1 MKTAT
6 ATQAISK
13 QQCTLTSLYSSV
25 LIFAILYTVGVVF
38 YFYRGNWPG
47 LLSWLVLLPCARW
60 LSLRLS
66 PLTSKWR
73 GQGSI
78 EDKLPSSVNKAP
90 VEVAFYSH
98 NGCPFC
104 PIVKR
109 RLEALQREM
118 DFRLTKID
126 LSFRPQA
133 AAAKGIRSVPVVE
146 VGKDRLVGNATTEQF
161 AQLIARAQT

>member
-6 ATQAISK
+6 ATEAVSK
-13 QQCTLTSLYSSV
+13 QQCKLTNLYSSV
-25 LIFAILYTVGVVF
+25 LIFAILYLGGVAF
-38 YFYRGNWPG
+38 YFYRGNWSV

-73 GQGSI
+73 GQGSV
-78 EDKLPSSVNKAP
+78 DDTLPSSVNQAH

-118 DFRLTKID
+118 DFTLTKID
-126 LSFRPQA
+126 LTFKPQFA
-133 AAAKGIRSVPVVE
+133 ASKGIRSVPVVE
-146 VGKDRLVGNATTEQF
+146 VGKERLVGNATSEQL
-161 AQLIARAQT
+161 AQLIAAAQT